1 MGSVLMNRKV
11 VFVAV
16 ALLAILALA
25 LALST
30 WFAGTVDPGTLV
42 FLDDD
47 LSDSVL
53 GWLIAIPILILT
65 AIMVAFILAG
75 TGVMVVGALAMALV
89 AAIVAVVFAL
99 LLSFLPFALFLAVPI
114 LAVVGFVKLLSKPA
128 PAPRTL

>member
-42 FLDDD
+42 FFDDD

-89 AAIVAVVFAL
+89 ATIVAVVIAL

-114 LAVVGFVKLLSKPA
+114 LAVVGFVKLVSKPA